1 VIPVA
6 HPFRG
11 EGFQGAGNRA
21 RARENL
27 RPKGLSY
34 NSKDLS
40 RGAQVMKLKKTI
52 VLLPGDGIGPEVT
65 RSAANVL
72 QECAREFQHQFT
84 FVEMPVGGAAIDK
97 TGTPLPNE
105 TLDACRKADAI
116 FLGAVGGPKWDS
128 LPVGKRPEN
137 GLLDLRKGLGL
148 YVNLRPVK
156 VIEPLRGISPLKQDR
171 LGDLDLEIVRELAGG
186 MYFGERGT
194 VKENGVER
202 AFDTES
208 YSTPEIERIAAFAF
222 ARAEARSRRLCSVDK
237 ANVLSSSQLWR
248 RTVAAMGTVYPNVK
262 LEHMYVDN
270 AAMQLTLKPTQFDVM
285 LSTNMF
291 GDILSDEAAALVGS
305 IGLIPSASFG
315 TSAPLFEPIHG
326 SAPALAGK
334 DMANP
339 IGSILS
345 ATMMLRDTFG
355 LSLEADWAEQSL
367 VRVLNTGV
375 RTADIA
381 EPGKKTVACSVFNDM
396 LHDEMQRTFEHAEKY
411 GWGV

>member
-1 VIPVA
+1 
-6 HPFRG
+6 
-11 EGFQGAGNRA
+11 
-21 RARENL
+21 
-27 RPKGLSY
+27 
-34 NSKDLS
+34 
-40 RGAQVMKLKKTI
+40 MKLKKTI

-72 QECAREFQHQFT
+72 HECAKEFQHQFT
-84 FVEMPVGGAAIDK
+84 FVEMPIGGAAIGK
-97 TGTPLPNE
+97 TGSPLPNE
-105 TLDACRKADAI
+105 TLDACKKADAI

-128 LPVGKRPEN
+128 VPLSKRPET
-137 GLLDLRKGLGL
+137 GLLALRQGLGL

-156 VIEPLRGISPLKQDR
+156 LIEPLRNISPLKPER
-171 LGDLDLEIVRELAGG
+171 IGDLDIEIVRELAGG
-186 MYFGERGT
+186 MYFGERGN
-194 VKENGVER
+194 VKDKGVER

-208 YSTPEIERIAAFAF
+208 YSTPEIERIATFAYT
-222 ARAEARSRRLCSVDK
+222 RAEARSRRLCSVDK

-248 RTVAAMGTVYPNVK
+248 RTVSAMSTVYPNVK

-285 LSTNMF
+285 LTTNMF
-291 GDILSDEAAALVGS
+291 GDILSDAASALVGS
-305 IGLIPSASFG
+305 IGLVPSASFG

-345 ATMMLRDTFG
+345 ATMMLRDAFG
-355 LSLEADWAEQSL
+355 LSLEADWVEQSI

-375 RTADIA
+375 RTADIP
-381 EPGKKTVACSVFNDM
+381 ESGRKTVGCSVFSEM
-396 LHDEMQRTFEHAEKY
+396 LHDEMLRTFEHAEKY